1 MKTREQA
8 AANYINENR
17 KNLNSDS
24 VFTIARSD
32 LYEHWND
39 AFLAGC
45 EFEAQNRWIP
55 SVERLPERYE
65 RVIIDNGVGYIGRD
79 GNWYTITGIE
89 YPGIIIQWEVT
100 HWQPFSTIPPKPQEL

>member
-8 AANYINENR
+8 AEEWVEKYAFRVPYNG
-17 KNLNSDS
+17 
-24 VFTIARSD
+24 T
-32 LYEHWND
+32 ND
-39 AFLAGC
+39 FYDKEAVKHGTAGFLAGC

-55 SVERLPERYE
+55 VSERLPERYE

-89 YPGIIIQWEVT
+89 CPGRIIQWEVT